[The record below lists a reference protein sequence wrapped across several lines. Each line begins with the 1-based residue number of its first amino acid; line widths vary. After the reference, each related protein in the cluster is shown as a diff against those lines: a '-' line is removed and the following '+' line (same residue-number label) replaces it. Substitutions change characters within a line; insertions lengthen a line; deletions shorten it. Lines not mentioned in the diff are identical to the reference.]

1 MIEDCGSD
9 VVRSG
14 LMAELVLLSFDRA
27 EIVQLHRA
35 AQGADLAILEHL
47 RLMPCPSSWT
57 PSAADSKFELLKDRS
72 QRLEPPG
79 DQVTQHITS
88 AAWDAWAA
96 SQLHLPRRRADS
108 PAPPSMQIKHRK
120 RLAQLH
126 GGFSEGFTINTASAC
141 NRKPAG
147 LPYPRLL

>member
-72 QRLEPPG
+72 QRFE
-79 DQVTQHITS
+79 
-88 AAWDAWAA
+88 
-96 SQLHLPRRRADS
+96 PRR
-108 PAPPSMQIKHRK
+108 
-120 RLAQLH
+120 
-126 GGFSEGFTINTASAC
+126 
-141 NRKPAG
+141 
-147 LPYPRLL
+147 

>member
-1 MIEDCGSD
+1 M
-9 VVRSG
+9 VRSG

-79 DQVTQHITS
+79 DQVTQ
-88 AAWDAWAA
+88 
-96 SQLHLPRRRADS
+96 QPNQR
-108 PAPPSMQIKHRK
+108 PAVVLGQV
-120 RLAQLH
+120 
-126 GGFSEGFTINTASAC
+126 EGAFC
-141 NRKPAG
+141 R
-147 LPYPRLL
+147 